1 MAHAGLRYVSA
12 IAAAGLRSTAER
24 VGSEATDEDVMFN
37 NPALILFAVLPVPM
51 ASEPPQTATGVAE
64 SPAEPT
70 PPEGLWPSPKLLNL
84 MLLRWAEETC
94 AEYDLDDPQRAKVR
108 DDLVEQ
114 WSGFLTENRSVLQ
127 PLANE
132 FIEMRMTLEP
142 PSKERVHAW
151 AERALPAFE
160 KTRDQIRESH
170 DEVRKVLRPMQRAK
184 FEVDALQMSAGMA
197 IAEQKLKEWKQG
209 EFDKDVFWEP
219 LPAERRARREER
231 RRRRTEPDAT
241 AVAESPKTPV
251 DQIAAELD
259 SWEKYVADFVQLF
272 HLDEGQRTAALSCL
286 SELRERAIAH
296 RERRREEIARLEYR
310 IQNNLVLSLE
320 GTPATDAPLDDLK
333 KQLRELYGPIDDMFK
348 ELQTRLE
355 QIPTADQRAAAAERK
370 QSLEGQDIAPPDT
383 EKKGE

>member
-1 MAHAGLRYVSA
+1 VARAGLRYLSA

-24 VGSEATDEDVMFN
+24 VGSEATDEDVMLN
-37 NPALILFAVLPVPM
+37 NPALILFAILPVPM
-51 ASEPPQTATGVAE
+51 ASEPLPTATGVAE
-64 SPAEPT
+64 SPAEPA

-84 MLLRWAEETC
+84 MLVRWAEETC
-94 AEYDLDDPQRAKVR
+94 ADYELDDPQRAQVR
-108 DDLVEQ
+108 GEVVAQ

-142 PSKERVHAW
+142 PSKEQVQAW
-151 AERALPAFE
+151 ADRALPVFE
-160 KTRDQIRESH
+160 KTRDQFRGTQ
-170 DEVRKVLRPMQRAK
+170 DEFRKVLRPMQRAK
-184 FEVDALQMSAGMA
+184 FEVDALQMGVGMA
-197 IAEQKLKEWKQG
+197 IAEQKLKEWKRG

-231 RRRRTEPDAT
+231 RRRRTEPVPT

-251 DQIAAELD
+251 DQIAVELD
-259 SWEKYVADFVQLF
+259 SWEKYVAEFVQLF

-310 IQNNLVLSLE
+310 IQNN
-320 GTPATDAPLDDLK
+320 TATSDAPLDDLK

-355 QIPTADQRAAAAERK
+355 QIPTADQRAAAVERK
-370 QSLEGQDIAPPDT
+370 QSLEGQDIATPDT
-383 EKKGE
+383 QKKGE

>member
-1 MAHAGLRYVSA
+1 MLLVAHAGLRYVSA

-24 VGSEATDEDVMFN
+24 VGSEATVEDVMLN
-37 NPALILFAVLPVPM
+37 NVALILFAILSVPT
-51 ASEPPQTATGVAE
+51 AGEPLQTATGVVESQAE
-64 SPAEPT
+64 AA

-151 AERALPAFE
+151 AERALPVFE

-170 DEVRKVLRPMQRAK
+170 DEFRKVMRPMQRAK
-184 FEVDALQMSAGMA
+184 FEVDALQMSAGLA

-231 RRRRTEPDAT
+231 RRRRTGPDPT

-251 DQIAAELD
+251 DQIAVELD

-286 SELRERAIAH
+286 SELKERAIAH
-296 RERRREEIARLEYR
+296 RERRRDEIARLEYR
-310 IQNNLVLSLE
+310 IQNNTATLE
-320 GTPATDAPLDDLK
+320 APLDDLK

-355 QIPTADQRAAAAERK
+355 QIPTAEQRAAVAQRQQPVANENAASPK
-370 QSLEGQDIAPPDT
+370 P
-383 EKKGE
+383 

>member
-1 MAHAGLRYVSA
+1 VARAGLRYVSA

-24 VGSEATDEDVMFN
+24 VGSEATDEDVMLN
-37 NPALILFAVLPVPM
+37 NPALILFAILLVPM
-51 ASEPPQTATGVAE
+51 ASEPLPAATGVAE
-64 SPAEPT
+64 SPAEPA

-84 MLLRWAEETC
+84 MLVRWAEETC
-94 AEYDLDDPQRAKVR
+94 ADYELDDPQRAQVR
-108 DDLVEQ
+108 GEVVAQ

-142 PSKERVHAW
+142 PSKEQVQAW
-151 AERALPAFE
+151 ADRALPVFE

-170 DEVRKVLRPMQRAK
+170 DEFRKVLRPMQRAK

-231 RRRRTEPDAT
+231 RRRRTEPDPT

-310 IQNNLVLSLE
+310 IQNN
-320 GTPATDAPLDDLK
+320 TATSDAPLDDLK

-355 QIPTADQRAAAAERK
+355 QIPTADQRAAAVERK
-370 QSLEGQDIAPPDT
+370 QSLEGQDIATPDT
-383 EKKGE
+383 QKKGE

>member
-1 MAHAGLRYVSA
+1 MAHAGLGYVSA

-37 NPALILFAVLPVPM
+37 NPALILFAILPVPM
-51 ASEPPQTATGVAE
+51 ASDPPRTATGVAE
-64 SPAEPT
+64 SPAEPA

-94 AEYDLDDPQRAKVR
+94 AEYDLDDPQRVKVC

-114 WSGFLTENRSVLQ
+114 WSGFLAENRSVIQ

-151 AERALPAFE
+151 AERALPVFE

-170 DEVRKVLRPMQRAK
+170 DEFRKVLRPMQRAK

-231 RRRRTEPDAT
+231 REERRRRRTEPDPT
-241 AVAESPKTPV
+241 AVAEPPKTPV

-310 IQNNLVLSLE
+310 IQNNTA
-320 GTPATDAPLDDLK
+320 TPDAPLDELK
-333 KQLRELYGPIDDMFK
+333 KQLSELYGPIDDIFK

-370 QSLEGQDIAPPDT
+370 QSLEGQDIATPDAQ
-383 EKKGE
+383 KKGE

>member
-1 MAHAGLRYVSA
+1 
-12 IAAAGLRSTAER
+12 
-24 VGSEATDEDVMFN
+24 
-37 NPALILFAVLPVPM
+37 M
-51 ASEPPQTATGVAE
+51 ASEPLPAATGVAE
-64 SPAEPT
+64 SPAGPA

-114 WSGFLTENRSVLQ
+114 WSGFLTENRSILQ

-142 PSKERVHAW
+142 PSKERVQAW
-151 AERALPAFE
+151 ADRALPVFE
-160 KTRDQIRESH
+160 KTRDQFRGTQ
-170 DEVRKVLRPMQRAK
+170 DEFRKVLRPMQRAK

-219 LPAERRARREER
+219 LPAERRARREEH
-231 RRRRTEPDAT
+231 RRRRTEPEQAA
-241 AVAESPKTPV
+241 AVAEPPKTPV
-251 DQIAAELD
+251 DQIAVELD
-259 SWEKYVADFVQLF
+259 SWEKYVAEFVQLF

-310 IQNNLVLSLE
+310 IQNN
-320 GTPATDAPLDDLK
+320 TATSDAPLDDLK

-370 QSLEGQDIAPPDT
+370 QLLEGQDIATPDT
-383 EKKGE
+383 QKKTE

>member
-1 MAHAGLRYVSA
+1 MHVKRKNAKTQKRRNARMNDRFLFSSFESLCVSA
-12 IAAAGLRSTAER
+12 
-24 VGSEATDEDVMFN
+24 
-37 NPALILFAVLPVPM
+37 PILFAILPVPM

-64 SPAEPT
+64 SPAEPA
-70 PPEGLWPSPKLLNL
+70 PLEGLWPSSKLLNL
-84 MLLRWAEETC
+84 MLVRWAEETC
-94 AEYDLDDPQRAKVR
+94 ADYELDDPQRAQVR
-108 DDLVEQ
+108 GEVVEQ
-114 WSGFLTENRSVLQ
+114 WSGFLNENRSVIQ

-142 PSKERVHAW
+142 PSKEQVQAW
-151 AERALPAFE
+151 AERVLPVFE
-160 KTRDQIRESH
+160 KTRDQFRGTQ
-170 DEVRKVLRPMQRAK
+170 DEFRKVLRPMQRAK
-184 FEVDALQMSAGMA
+184 FEVDALQMGVGMA
-197 IAEQKLKEWKQG
+197 IAEQKLKEWKRG
-209 EFDKDVFWEP
+209 DFDKDVFWEP
-219 LPAERRARREER
+219 LPAERRARREEH
-231 RRRRTEPDAT
+231 RRRRTEPDPT

-310 IQNNLVLSLE
+310 IQNN
-320 GTPATDAPLDDLK
+320 TATSDAPLDDLK

-348 ELQTRLE
+348 ELQARLE

-370 QSLEGQDIAPPDT
+370 QSLEGQDIATPDT
-383 EKKGE
+383 QKKGE

>member
-1 MAHAGLRYVSA
+1 
-12 IAAAGLRSTAER
+12 
-24 VGSEATDEDVMFN
+24 
-37 NPALILFAVLPVPM
+37 
-51 ASEPPQTATGVAE
+51 
-64 SPAEPT
+64 
-70 PPEGLWPSPKLLNL
+70 

-151 AERALPAFE
+151 AERALPVFE

-170 DEVRKVLRPMQRAK
+170 DEFRKVMRPMQRAK
-184 FEVDALQMSAGMA
+184 FEVDALQMSAGLA

-231 RRRRTEPDAT
+231 RRRRTGPDPT

-251 DQIAAELD
+251 DQIAVELD

-286 SELRERAIAH
+286 SELKERAIAH
-296 RERRREEIARLEYR
+296 RERRRDEIARLEYR
-310 IQNNLVLSLE
+310 IQNNTATLE
-320 GTPATDAPLDDLK
+320 APLDDLK

-355 QIPTADQRAAAAERK
+355 QIPTAEQRAAVAQRQQPVANENAASPK
-370 QSLEGQDIAPPDT
+370 P
-383 EKKGE
+383 